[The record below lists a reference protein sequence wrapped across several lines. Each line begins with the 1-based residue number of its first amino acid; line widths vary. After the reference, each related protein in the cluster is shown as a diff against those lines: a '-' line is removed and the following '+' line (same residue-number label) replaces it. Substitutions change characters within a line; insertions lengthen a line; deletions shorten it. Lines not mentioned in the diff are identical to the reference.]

1 MPKKG
6 NTRQMKERGK
16 AKISEIK
23 DFCENN
29 NVCRRSY
36 LLRYYGQVETV
47 LCGEEGIDNRCD
59 VCRKNG
65 KGTIG
70 TSRSSGT
77 RNLNVTSEAI
87 KKLLKQNRTSK
98 PNVIDLS

>member
-16 AKISEIK
+16 AKINEIK

-36 LLRYYGQVETV
+36 LLRYYGQIDAVS
-47 LCGEEGIDNRCD
+47 CGEEGRDNRCD
-59 VCRKNG
+59 VCRRSE
-65 KGTIG
+65 KGIISS
-70 TSRSSGT
+70 SRSSGT
-77 RNLNVTSEAI
+77 RNMNVTSETI
-87 KKLLKQNRTSK
+87 KKMLKQNRTSET
-98 PNVIDLS
+98 NVIDLS

>member
-1 MPKKG
+1 
-6 NTRQMKERGK
+6 MKERGK

-65 KGTIG
+65 NGTIG

-77 RNLNVTSEAI
+77 RNVNVTSEAI

>member
-77 RNLNVTSEAI
+77 RNVNVTSEAI

>member
-36 LLRYYGQVETV
+36 LLRYYGQVDTV
-47 LCGEEGIDNRCD
+47 LCGEEGRDNRCD

-77 RNLNVTSEAI
+77 RNVNVTSETI
-87 KKLLKQNRTSK
+87 KKMLKQNRTSEA
-98 PNVIDLS
+98 NVIDLS